1 MTISIPPRE
10 MSVGLTLQTEVRS
23 ESVVVVMAGMSD
35 EPDASSVTEYLIRA
49 HALALMQNATEFVVD
64 VRFLTFV
71 NSCFLK
77 AIISW
82 LGRIPVG
89 PAKPCRVRFRADST
103 IDWQRRSL
111 DAIRR
116 LAPALVSV
124 DFTTAEG
131 EP

>member
-1 MTISIPPRE
+1 

-35 EPDASSVTEYLIRA
+35 EPDATAVTEYLVRA
-49 HALALMQNATEFVVD
+49 HALALMQNVSEFIVD
-64 VRFLTFV
+64 VRFLRFV

-77 AIISW
+77 ALISW
-82 LGRIPVG
+82 LGRISSGASGVCP
-89 PAKPCRVRFRADST
+89 VRFRADQS

-116 LAPALVSV
+116 LAPALVQV
-124 DFTTAEG
+124 DFSSSG
-131 EP
+131 EAR